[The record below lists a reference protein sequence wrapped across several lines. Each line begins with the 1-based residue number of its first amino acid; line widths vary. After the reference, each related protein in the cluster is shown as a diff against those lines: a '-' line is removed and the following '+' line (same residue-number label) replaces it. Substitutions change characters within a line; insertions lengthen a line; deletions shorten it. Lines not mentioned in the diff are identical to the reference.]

1 MLKRQKRR
9 HGLQFVHDIAEHFA
23 ALALSYVGCLLR
35 CRLKYGD
42 ASEHVHSIIVEH
54 GSNGSHF
61 RLVLVTLP
69 VSKQRLVLVYRLQRL
84 CGEHDNLIEIF
95 PNVIQIGVGGSPC
108 MFVHVFPESAV
119 IPVAAAYGHDSLVGG
134 QRVVVVYAAAC
145 ALQAFAFLVCTDV
158 VVQRSYGVDVQA
170 VGRVVN
176 ILLRQLVFWCFVETT
191 RQRERKCENRQ
202 CEESMF
208 HSR

>member
-1 MLKRQKRR
+1 MLKWQKRR
-9 HGLQFVHDIAEHFA
+9 HGLQLVHDIAEHFA
-23 ALALSYVGCLLR
+23 ALTLPYVGCLLR
-35 CRLKYGD
+35 CRLKYGY

-95 PNVIQIGVGGSPC
+95 PDVVQIGVGGSPC

-119 IPVAAAYGHDSLVGG
+119 IPVTAAYGHDSLVGG
-134 QRVVVVYAAAC
+134 QRVVVVYAATC
-145 ALQAFAFLVCTDV
+145 ALQAFALLVCTDV

-170 VGRVVN
+170 VDRVVN
-176 ILLRQLVFWCFVETT
+176 ILLW
-191 RQRERKCENRQ
+191 
-202 CEESMF
+202 
-208 HSR
+208 